1 MAVYDSIGQSY
12 SKFRL
17 PDSRIVDSLL
27 NLLQLKP
34 ESIIADIGAG
44 TGGYSRAI
52 ADQGFLLYAVEP
64 SSVMQKQSIKH
75 SRVQYFTGFAENI
88 PLPTSCV
95 DAAISILATHHF
107 SNFEKAF
114 REMNRVTKTGATA
127 ILTFDPRLGEKFW
140 LNDYFPFL
148 REDTERV
155 FPPLSN
161 IATLIQ
167 NTTQRTVEVSTL
179 MLPHDLSDMFLAA
192 GWRQPELYL
201 NPEVRA
207 SMSVFALADSSVFKE
222 GLKLLKEDL
231 NNGEWDAKYG
241 QIRRLNQIDAGYR
254 FLYTKVTD

>member
-1 MAVYDSIGQSY
+1 MPVYDSIGQSY

-44 TGGYSRAI
+44 TGGYSKAI
-52 ADQGFLLYAVEP
+52 ADQGFFLYAVEP
-64 SSVMQKQSIKH
+64 SSVMRKQSIKH
-75 SRVQYFTGFAENI
+75 SRVQYFTGFAENL
-88 PLPTSCV
+88 PLPTSSV

-107 SNFEKAF
+107 SNLEKALQ
-114 REMNRVTKTGATA
+114 EMNRVTKTGAIA

-140 LNDYFPFL
+140 LNDYFPFIL
-148 REDTERV
+148 EDTERV
-155 FPPLSN
+155 FPPLSD

-167 NTTQRTVEVSTL
+167 KTTQRTVEASNL

-207 SMSVFALADSSVFKE
+207 SMSAFALADSSVFE
-222 GLKLLKEDL
+222 AGLKLLKEDL
-231 NNGEWDAKYG
+231 NSGEWDAKYR
-241 QIRRLNQIDAGYR
+241 QIRSLSQIDAGYR
-254 FLYTKVTD
+254 FLYTNVTD